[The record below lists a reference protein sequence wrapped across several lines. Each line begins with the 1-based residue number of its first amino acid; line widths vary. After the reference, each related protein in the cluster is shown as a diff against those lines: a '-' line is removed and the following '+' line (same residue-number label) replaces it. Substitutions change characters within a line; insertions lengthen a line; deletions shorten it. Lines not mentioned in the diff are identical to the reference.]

1 MLCYT
6 EHIVP
11 KQYFYNL
18 ELQKEGHMG
27 EELIAKKEL
36 LEITNVSYGQLYR
49 WKRKNLIPEEWFIKK
64 ASYTGQETYFPRA
77 QILDRIEKII
87 NMKDN
92 VSLDDLAQMFSP
104 KLADVFLS
112 ELEIIEKN
120 IVTKQTLTI
129 HKDIY
134 GEMKKY
140 SFEKILYI
148 LLLEKS
154 LASGNVSVEESKLII
169 ETLEENYKLLEGKN
183 CEIIFLRKFGMAMCF
198 LITVPNEVYVDK
210 DAKIILRLNI
220 SQCIE
225 ELKTKI

>member
-1 MLCYT
+1 MD
-6 EHIVP
+6 
-11 KQYFYNL
+11 
-18 ELQKEGHMG
+18 

-64 ASYTGQETYFPRA
+64 SSYTGQETYFPRVK
-77 QILDRIEKII
+77 ILDRIEKII
-87 NMKDN
+87 NMKDD

-104 KLADVFLS
+104 ELADVFLS
-112 ELEIIEKN
+112 ELELIEKN
-120 IVTKQTLTI
+120 IVTQRTLTM
-129 HKDIY
+129 HKNVY
-134 GEMKKY
+134 GEVKTF

-154 LASGNVSVEESKLII
+154 LVSGNVSLEESKLII

-183 CEIIFLRKFGMAMCF
+183 TEIIFLRKFGMALCF
-198 LITVPNEVYVDK
+198 LITVPNEIYIDK
-210 DAKIILRLNI
+210 GAKIILRLNI

-225 ELKTKI
+225 EIKTKI